1 MGARKPFLRTN
12 FGTDFRGSG
21 SGRETWDDKPRRS
34 VRPILARVGGQ
45 RASGPARRPS
55 LAWLWLAFSHS
66 ACTAGVVVWHRINKA
81 HSRAIPWTPSNT
93 CQPPQTVPLFPFR
106 GDVNPGCGC
115 VSSSG
120 FTGRM
125 AVFCLLCPR
134 FCRSSHNPADAGKLC
149 QRRARVPILY
159 ARFRRRSANA
169 TSRST
174 AGDR

>member
-1 MGARKPFLRTN
+1 MSEG
-12 FGTDFRGSG
+12 RGPR
-21 SGRETWDDKPRRS
+21 GRPA
-34 VRPILARVGGQ
+34 ARVWLGFGS
-45 RASGPARRPS
+45 RSAILPAPPWWWFGIGSTKHTPGPS
-55 LAWLWLAFSHS
+55 LGHRRTHASH
-66 ACTAGVVVWHRINKA
+66 
-81 HSRAIPWTPSNT
+81 
-93 CQPPQTVPLFPFR
+93 QTVPLFPFR

-125 AVFCLLCPR
+125 AVFCLFCPR
-134 FCRSSHNPADAGKLC
+134 FCRSSHVPADAGKLC